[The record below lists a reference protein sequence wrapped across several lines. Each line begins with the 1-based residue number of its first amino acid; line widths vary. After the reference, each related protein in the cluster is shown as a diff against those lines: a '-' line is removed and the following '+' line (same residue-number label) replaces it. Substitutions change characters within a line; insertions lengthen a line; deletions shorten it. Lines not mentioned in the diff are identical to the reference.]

1 MAGIRQTAAFE
12 YASSDKVQTEFENV
26 VRYLQQAEVGGKTLG
41 EVIDNLT
48 DDNGNLNSNVEFRLD
63 SSAGLQYRV
72 GETGDFTTI
81 AALSELRGEAGQ
93 NVGDIG
99 APIFNGRQD
108 YIVGTTIDPTTG
120 VAYPTNTTVLQ
131 YSHTA
136 DDTLVVF
143 RNGLLQ
149 VEGIGNDYTT
159 DATGGLD
166 GTVTFPSTT
175 DGPLTISGGTGGT
188 PETVTVYKIRATAI
202 TSFLRQ
208 DFEVTTTAQS
218 VFPFSMDQTT
228 EIQVYLNGLLLR
240 ENSGGQT
247 NDYVRDN
254 DNNTVTLNTAAQG
267 STTDPDIVSII
278 TVENTADQVVAGLM
292 LEQVFTNAQT
302 GKILFDKLEIADGAI
317 PEAKVANLTTSLA
330 GKAGL
335 SDVTAGGTA
344 LSAGPVNTFYLEDVS
359 GSPRLRF
366 KVSATQNVD
375 INPAVDIPSPS
386 SANSGKF
393 IRVSAAGAYE
403 LSALTDV
410 LSGYITTSQKDAAN
424 GVPSLDSNLL
434 INVAR
439 IPSFDVLQ
447 QYPLLIM
454 DKLIATPVD
463 GQEER
468 MKRISGARVKINKVY
483 ATTNSGS
490 LTLDIEVGGVSQG
503 QAFAV
508 TTSST
513 AAFVPSSDIFV
524 DARNGPIN
532 ISVKATGLQNT
543 PSDLEVV
550 IEADYVS
557 AS

>member
-12 YASSDKVQTEFENV
+12 YASSDKVQVEFENL
-26 VRYLQQAEVGGKTLG
+26 VRYLQQAEIGGKTLG
-41 EVIDNLT
+41 EIIENLT
-48 DDNGNLNSNVEFRLD
+48 DDDGNLNSNVEFRLD

-72 GETGDFTTI
+72 GETGTFTTI

-108 YIVGTTIDPTTG
+108 YIIGTTLRASDG
-120 VAYPTNTTVLQ
+120 VAYPSGTTVLE

-136 DDTLVVF
+136 DDTIVVF

-149 VEGIGNDYTT
+149 VEGGSNDYVTS
-159 DATGGLD
+159 ATNN
-166 GTVTFPSTT
+166 TVTFSDDLTTT
-175 DGPLTISGGTGGT
+175 DNSGGA
-188 PETVTVYKIRATAI
+188 EVVTIYKIRATAI
-202 TSFLRQ
+202 TSFQRV
-208 DFEVTTTAQS
+208 DANVTTTQS
-218 VFPFSMDQTT
+218 IFPFVMDAQT
-228 EIQVYLNGLLLR
+228 EIQVYQNGLLLR
-240 ENSGGQT
+240 EGGS

-254 DNNTVTLNTAAQG
+254 SADTVTLNTAATNG
-267 STTDPDIVSII
+267 DLVSII
-278 TVENTADQVVAGLM
+278 TVENTANQVVAGLM

-302 GKILFDKLEIADGAI
+302 GKILFDKLEIADNAI
-317 PEAKVANLTTSLA
+317 TQAKVNGLTTSLA

-335 SDVTAGGTA
+335 SDVAAGGTA
-344 LSAGPVNTFYLEDVS
+344 LSAGPINTFYVEDVS

-366 KVSATQNVD
+366 KVSETQNVD

-410 LSGYITTSQKDAAN
+410 LSGYVTTSQKDAAN

-439 IPSFDVLQ
+439 IPSFSILQ

-454 DKLIATPVD
+454 DKLIATPVN

-490 LTLDIEVGGVSQG
+490 LTLDIFVGGVSQS

-508 TTSST
+508 TSSST
-513 AAFVPSSDIFV
+513 SAFVPSSDIFV
-524 DARNGPIN
+524 DARSGPIN
-532 ISVKATGLQNT
+532 ISVKASGLQSS
-543 PSDLEVV
+543 PSGLEVV
-550 IEADYVS
+550 IEADYVD

>member
-1 MAGIRQTAAFE
+1 M
-12 YASSDKVQTEFENV
+12 
-26 VRYLQQAEVGGKTLG
+26 
-41 EVIDNLT
+41 
-48 DDNGNLNSNVEFRLD
+48 
-63 SSAGLQYRV
+63 
-72 GETGDFTTI
+72 
-81 AALSELRGEAGQ
+81 
-93 NVGDIG
+93 
-99 APIFNGRQD
+99 
-108 YIVGTTIDPTTG
+108 
-120 VAYPTNTTVLQ
+120 
-131 YSHTA
+131 
-136 DDTLVVF
+136 
-143 RNGLLQ
+143 
-149 VEGIGNDYTT
+149 
-159 DATGGLD
+159 
-166 GTVTFPSTT
+166 
-175 DGPLTISGGTGGT
+175 
-188 PETVTVYKIRATAI
+188 
-202 TSFLRQ
+202 TSFLRT
-208 DFEVTTTAQS
+208 DFEVTSTQS
-218 VFPFSMDQTT
+218 VFPFSMDDTT
-228 EIQVYLNGLLLR
+228 EIQVYQNGLLLR

-254 DNNTVTLNTAAQG
+254 NNNTVTLNTAATG
-267 STTDPDIVSII
+267 TTANPDIVSII

-292 LEQVFTNAQT
+292 LEQVFTNTQT

-317 PEAKVANLTTSLA
+317 PEAKVASLTTNLA

-344 LSAGPVNTFYLEDVS
+344 LSSGPTNTFYLEDVS

-366 KVSATQNVD
+366 KVSETQNVD

-439 IPSFDVLQ
+439 IPSFSILQ

-463 GQEER
+463 AQEER

-508 TTSST
+508 TSSST
-513 AAFVPSSDIFV
+513 TAFVPSSDIFV
-524 DARNGPIN
+524 DARTGPIN

-543 PSDLEVV
+543 PAGLEVV
-550 IEADYVS
+550 IEADYVD

>member
-26 VRYLQQAEVGGKTLG
+26 IRYLQQAEVGGKTLG

-48 DDNGNLNSNVEFRLD
+48 DDDGNLNSNVEFKLD

-72 GETGDFTTI
+72 GETGEFITI
-81 AALSELRGEAGQ
+81 APLSELRGEAGQ

-108 YIVGTTIDPTTG
+108 YIIGTTLRASDG
-120 VAYPTNTTVLQ
+120 VAYPSGTTVLE
-131 YSHTA
+131 YNHEA
-136 DDTLVVF
+136 NDTIVVF

-149 VEGIGNDYTT
+149 VEGATNDYVTSST
-159 DATGGLD
+159 NN
-166 GTVTFPSTT
+166 TVTFSDDLTTT
-175 DGPLTISGGTGGT
+175 DNSGAA
-188 PETVTVYKIRATAI
+188 EVVTVYKIRATAI
-202 TSFLRQ
+202 TSFQRV
-208 DFEVTTTAQS
+208 DAEVTTTQS
-218 VFPFSMDQTT
+218 IFPFVMEDST
-228 EIQVYLNGLLLR
+228 EIQVYQNGLLLR
-240 ENSGGQT
+240 EGGA

-254 DNNTVTLNTAAQG
+254 NADTVTLNTAATNG
-267 STTDPDIVSII
+267 DLVSII
-278 TVENTADQVVAGLM
+278 TVENTANQVVAGLM

-317 PEAKVANLTTSLA
+317 AEAKVANLTTSLA

-410 LSGYITTSQKDAAN
+410 LSAYITTAQKDAAN

-434 INVAR
+434 INIDR
-439 IPSFDVLQ
+439 IPTFSILQ

-454 DKLIATPVD
+454 DKQVATPTTSEV
-463 GQEER
+463 R
-468 MKRISGARVKINKVY
+468 MKRISGARIKINKIY
-483 ATTNSGS
+483 AVLDAGT
-490 LTLDIEVGGVSQG
+490 LTLDLKVAGVSQG
-503 QAFAV
+503 LNLAI
-508 TTSST
+508 TTSSFS
-513 AAFVPSSDIFV
+513 AFIPPSDIII
-524 DARNGPIN
+524 DARSGPVSLGIEASN
-532 ISVKATGLQNT
+532 LSSPTVPDN
-543 PSDLEVV
+543 LEVV
-550 IEADYVS
+550 IEADYV
-557 AS
+557 AA

>member
-26 VRYLQQAEVGGKTLG
+26 IRYLQQAEVGGKTLG

-48 DDNGNLNSNVEFRLD
+48 DDDGNLNSNVQFQLD

-72 GETGDFTTI
+72 GETGDFITI
-81 AALSELRGEAGQ
+81 APLSDLRGEAGQ

-108 YIVGTTIDPTTG
+108 YIIGTTLRASDG
-120 VAYPTNTTVLQ
+120 VAYPSGTTVLEYQ
-131 YSHTA
+131 HTA
-136 DDTLVVF
+136 DDTIVVF

-149 VEGIGNDYTT
+149 VEGATNDYVTN
-159 DATGGLD
+159 AANN
-166 GTVTFPSTT
+166 TVTFSDDLTTT
-175 DGPLTISGGTGGT
+175 DNSGGA
-188 PETVTVYKIRATAI
+188 EVVTIYKIRATAI
-202 TSFLRQ
+202 TSFQRV
-208 DFEVTTTAQS
+208 DAEVTTTQS
-218 VFPFSMDQTT
+218 IFPFVMEDST
-228 EIQVYLNGLLLR
+228 EIQVYQNGLLLR
-240 ENSGGQT
+240 EGGA

-254 DNNTVTLNTAAQG
+254 NADTVTLNTAATSG
-267 STTDPDIVSII
+267 DLVSII
-278 TVENTADQVVAGLM
+278 TVENTANQVVAGLM
-292 LEQVFTNAQT
+292 LEQAFTNQQT
-302 GKILFDKLEIADGAI
+302 GKILFDKLEIADNAI
-317 PEAKVANLTTSLA
+317 PQAKVANLTTSLA

-410 LSGYITTSQKDAAN
+410 LSGYITTAQKDAAN

-434 INVAR
+434 ISIDR
-439 IPSFDVLQ
+439 IPAFSILQ

-454 DKLIATPVD
+454 DKQVATPTTSEV
-463 GQEER
+463 R
-468 MKRISGARVKINKVY
+468 MKRISGARIKISKIY
-483 ATTNSGS
+483 AVLDAGT
-490 LTLDIEVGGVSQG
+490 LTLDLKVAGVSQG
-503 QAFAV
+503 LNLAI
-508 TTSST
+508 TTSSVS
-513 AAFVPSSDIFV
+513 AFIPPSDIII
-524 DARNGPIN
+524 DARSGPISLGIEASN
-532 ISVKATGLQNT
+532 LSSPTVPDN
-543 PSDLEVV
+543 LEVV
-550 IEADYVS
+550 IEADYVD
-557 AS
+557 A

>member
-26 VRYLQQAEVGGKTLG
+26 IRYLQQAEVGGKTLG

-48 DDNGNLNSNVEFRLD
+48 DDNGNLNSNVEFKLD

-108 YIVGTTIDPTTG
+108 YIIGTTLRASDG
-120 VAYPTNTTVLQ
+120 VAYPSGTTVLE
-131 YSHTA
+131 YNHTA
-136 DDTLVVF
+136 DDTIVVF

-149 VEGIGNDYTT
+149 VEGATNDYVTSST
-159 DATGGLD
+159 NN
-166 GTVTFPSTT
+166 TVTFSDDLTTT
-175 DGPLTISGGTGGT
+175 DNSGGA
-188 PETVTVYKIRATAI
+188 EVVTVYKIRATAI
-202 TSFLRQ
+202 TSFQRV
-208 DFEVTTTAQS
+208 DAEVTTTQS
-218 VFPFSMDQTT
+218 IFPFVMEDTT
-228 EIQVYLNGLLLR
+228 EIQVYQNGLLLR
-240 ENSGGQT
+240 EGGS

-254 DNNTVTLNTAAQG
+254 NADTVTLNTAATNG
-267 STTDPDIVSII
+267 DLVSII
-278 TVENTADQVVAGLM
+278 TVENTANQVVAGLM
-292 LEQVFTNAQT
+292 LEQVFTNTQS
-302 GKILFDKLEIADGAI
+302 GKILFNKIEIADNAI
-317 PEAKVANLTTSLA
+317 PEAKVNGLTTSLA

-335 SDVTAGGTA
+335 SDVAAGGTA
-344 LSAGPVNTFYLEDVS
+344 LSAGPINTFYIEDVS

-366 KVSATQNVD
+366 KVSESQNVD

-434 INVAR
+434 INIDR
-439 IPSFDVLQ
+439 IPSFSVLQ

-454 DKLIATPVD
+454 DKEIGTAASPVTDATD
-463 GQEER
+463 YR
-468 MKRISGARVKINKVY
+468 IKRISGARVRINKVY
-483 ATTNSGS
+483 AVVADGSGTLS
-490 LTLDIEVGGVSQG
+490 LDIKVGGVSQS
-503 QAFAV
+503 QSFAV
-508 TTSST
+508 TTSSNS
-513 AAFVPSSDIFV
+513 AFTPSNPIII
-524 DARNGPIN
+524 DARTGPLN
-532 ISVKATGLQNT
+532 LEVAVSSLSGTVNT
-543 PSDLEVV
+543 LDVV
-550 IEADYVS
+550 IEADYVE
-557 AS
+557 AT

>member
-26 VRYLQQAEVGGKTLG
+26 IRYLQQAEVGGKTLG

-48 DDNGNLNSNVEFRLD
+48 DDNGNLNSNVEFKLD

-72 GETGDFTTI
+72 GETGEFTTI

-108 YIVGTTIDPTTG
+108 YIIGTTLRASDG
-120 VAYPTNTTVLQ
+120 VAYPSGTTVLE
-131 YSHTA
+131 YNHEA
-136 DDTLVVF
+136 DDTIVVF

-149 VEGIGNDYTT
+149 VEGATNDYVTSST
-159 DATGGLD
+159 NN
-166 GTVTFPSTT
+166 TVTFSDDLTTT
-175 DGPLTISGGTGGT
+175 DNSGAA
-188 PETVTVYKIRATAI
+188 EVVTVYKIRATAI
-202 TSFLRQ
+202 TSFQRV
-208 DFEVTTTAQS
+208 DAEVTTTQS
-218 VFPFSMDQTT
+218 IFPFVMEDST
-228 EIQVYLNGLLLR
+228 EIQVYQNGLLLR
-240 ENSGGQT
+240 EGGA

-254 DNNTVTLNTAAQG
+254 NADTVTLNTAATNG
-267 STTDPDIVSII
+267 DLVSII
-278 TVENTADQVVAGLM
+278 TVENTANQVVAGLM

-317 PEAKVANLTTSLA
+317 AEAKVANLTTSLA

-410 LSGYITTSQKDAAN
+410 LSAYITTAQKDAAN

-434 INVAR
+434 INIDR
-439 IPSFDVLQ
+439 IPTFGILQ

-454 DKLIATPVD
+454 DKQVATPTTSEV
-463 GQEER
+463 R
-468 MKRISGARVKINKVY
+468 MKRISGARIKINKIY
-483 ATTNSGS
+483 AVLDAGT
-490 LTLDIEVGGVSQG
+490 LTLDLKVAGVSQG
-503 QAFAV
+503 LNLAI
-508 TTSST
+508 TSSSVS
-513 AAFVPSSDIFV
+513 AFIPPSDIII
-524 DARNGPIN
+524 DARSGPVNLGIEASN
-532 ISVKATGLQNT
+532 LSSPTVPDN
-543 PSDLEVV
+543 LEVV
-550 IEADYVS
+550 IEADYVD
-557 AS
+557 A

>member
-26 VRYLQQAEVGGKTLG
+26 IRYLQQAEVGGKTLG

-48 DDNGNLNSNVEFRLD
+48 DDDGNLNSNVQFQLD

-72 GETGDFTTI
+72 GETGEFITI
-81 AALSELRGEAGQ
+81 APLSELRGEAGQ

-108 YIVGTTIDPTTG
+108 YIIGTTLRASDG
-120 VAYPTNTTVLQ
+120 VAYPSGTTVLEYQ
-131 YSHTA
+131 HTA
-136 DDTLVVF
+136 DDTIVVF

-149 VEGIGNDYTT
+149 VEGAANDYVTS
-159 DATGGLD
+159 AANN
-166 GTVTFPSTT
+166 TVTFSDDLTTT
-175 DGPLTISGGTGGT
+175 DNSGAA
-188 PETVTVYKIRATAI
+188 EVVTVYKIRATAI
-202 TSFLRQ
+202 TSFQRV
-208 DFEVTTTAQS
+208 DAEVTTTQS
-218 VFPFSMDQTT
+218 IFPFVMEDST
-228 EIQVYLNGLLLR
+228 EIQVYQNGLLLR
-240 ENSGGQT
+240 EGGA

-254 DNNTVTLNTAAQG
+254 NADTVTLNTAATNG
-267 STTDPDIVSII
+267 DLVSII
-278 TVENTADQVVAGLM
+278 TVENTANQVVAGLM
-292 LEQVFTNAQT
+292 LEQAFTNQQT

-317 PEAKVANLTTSLA
+317 AEAKVANLTTSLA

-410 LSGYITTSQKDAAN
+410 LSAYITTAQKDAAN

-434 INVAR
+434 INIAR
-439 IPSFDVLQ
+439 IPTFDILQ

-454 DKLIATPVD
+454 DKQVATPTTSEV
-463 GQEER
+463 R
-468 MKRISGARVKINKVY
+468 MKRISGARIKINKIY
-483 ATTNSGS
+483 AVLDGGT
-490 LTLDIEVGGVSQG
+490 LTLDLKVAGASQG
-503 QAFAV
+503 LALAV
-508 TTSST
+508 TSSSVS
-513 AAFVPSSDIFV
+513 AFIPPSDIII
-524 DARNGPIN
+524 DARSGPVNLGIEASN
-532 ISVKATGLQNT
+532 LSSPTVPDN
-543 PSDLEVV
+543 LEVV
-550 IEADYVS
+550 IEADYV
-557 AS
+557 AA

>member
-26 VRYLQQAEVGGKTLG
+26 IRYLQQAEVGGKTLG

-48 DDNGNLNSNVEFRLD
+48 DDDGNLNSNVEFKLD

-72 GETGDFTTI
+72 GETGEFTTI

-108 YIVGTTIDPTTG
+108 YIIGTTLRASDG
-120 VAYPTNTTVLQ
+120 VAYPSGTTVLE
-131 YSHTA
+131 YNHDA
-136 DDTLVVF
+136 NDTIVVF

-149 VEGIGNDYTT
+149 VEGAANDYVTS
-159 DATGGLD
+159 AANN
-166 GTVTFPSTT
+166 TVTFSDDLTTT
-175 DGPLTISGGTGGT
+175 DNSGAA
-188 PETVTVYKIRATAI
+188 EVVTVYKIRATAI
-202 TSFLRQ
+202 TSFQRV
-208 DFEVTTTAQS
+208 DAEVTTTQS
-218 VFPFSMDQTT
+218 IFPFVMEDST
-228 EIQVYLNGLLLR
+228 EIQVYQNGLLLR
-240 ENSGGQT
+240 EGGA

-254 DNNTVTLNTAAQG
+254 NADTVTLNTAATNG
-267 STTDPDIVSII
+267 DLVSII
-278 TVENTADQVVAGLM
+278 TVENTANQVVAGLM

-317 PEAKVANLTTSLA
+317 AEAKVANLTTSLA

-410 LSGYITTSQKDAAN
+410 LSAYITTAQKDAAN

-434 INVAR
+434 INIDR
-439 IPSFDVLQ
+439 IPTFSILQ

-454 DKLIATPVD
+454 DKQVATPTTSEV
-463 GQEER
+463 R
-468 MKRISGARVKINKVY
+468 MKRISGARIKINKIY
-483 ATTNSGS
+483 AVLDAGT
-490 LTLDIEVGGVSQG
+490 LTLDLKVAGVSQG
-503 QAFAV
+503 LNLAI
-508 TTSST
+508 TTSSVS
-513 AAFVPSSDIFV
+513 AFIPPSDIII
-524 DARNGPIN
+524 DARSGPVNLGIEASN
-532 ISVKATGLQNT
+532 LSSPTVPDN
-543 PSDLEVV
+543 LEVV
-550 IEADYVS
+550 IEADYVD
-557 AS
+557 A

>member
-26 VRYLQQAEVGGKTLG
+26 IRYLQQAEVGGKTLG

-48 DDNGNLNSNVEFRLD
+48 DDDGNLNSNVQFQLD

-72 GETGDFTTI
+72 GETGDFITI
-81 AALSELRGEAGQ
+81 APLSDIRGEAGQ

-108 YIVGTTIDPTTG
+108 YIIGTTLRASDG
-120 VAYPTNTTVLQ
+120 VAYPSGTTVLE
-131 YSHTA
+131 YNHEST
-136 DDTLVVF
+136 DTIVVF

-149 VEGIGNDYTT
+149 VEGATNDYVTS
-159 DATGGLD
+159 ATNN
-166 GTVTFPSTT
+166 TVTFSDDLTTT
-175 DGPLTISGGTGGT
+175 DNSGGA
-188 PETVTVYKIRATAI
+188 EVVTVYKIRATAI
-202 TSFLRQ
+202 TSFQRV
-208 DFEVTTTAQS
+208 DAEVTTTQS
-218 VFPFSMDQTT
+218 IFPFVMEDST
-228 EIQVYLNGLLLR
+228 EIQVYQNGLLLR
-240 ENSGGQT
+240 EGGA

-254 DNNTVTLNTAAQG
+254 NADTVTLNTAATNG
-267 STTDPDIVSII
+267 DLVSII
-278 TVENTADQVVAGLM
+278 TVENTANQVVAGLM

-410 LSGYITTSQKDAAN
+410 LSAYITTAQKDAAN

-434 INVAR
+434 INIDR
-439 IPSFDVLQ
+439 IPSFSILQ

-454 DKLIATPVD
+454 DKQVATPTTSEV
-463 GQEER
+463 R
-468 MKRISGARVKINKVY
+468 MKRISGARIKINKIY
-483 ATTNSGS
+483 AVLDAGT
-490 LTLDIEVGGVSQG
+490 LTLDLKVAGVSQG
-503 QAFAV
+503 LNLAI
-508 TTSST
+508 TTSSVS
-513 AAFVPSSDIFV
+513 AFIPPSDIII
-524 DARNGPIN
+524 DARSGPISLGIEASN
-532 ISVKATGLQNT
+532 LSSPTVPDN
-543 PSDLEVV
+543 LEVV
-550 IEADYVS
+550 IEADYVD
-557 AS
+557 A

>member
-26 VRYLQQAEVGGKTLG
+26 IRYLQQAEVGGKTLG

-48 DDNGNLNSNVEFRLD
+48 DDDGNLNSNVEFKLD

-72 GETGDFTTI
+72 GETGEFITI
-81 AALSELRGEAGQ
+81 APLSELRGEAGQ

-108 YIVGTTIDPTTG
+108 YIIGTTLRASDG
-120 VAYPTNTTVLQ
+120 VAYPSGTTVLE
-131 YSHTA
+131 YNHDA
-136 DDTLVVF
+136 NDTIVVF

-149 VEGIGNDYTT
+149 VEGATNDYVTSST
-159 DATGGLD
+159 NN
-166 GTVTFPSTT
+166 TVTFSDDLTTT
-175 DGPLTISGGTGGT
+175 DNSGAA
-188 PETVTVYKIRATAI
+188 EVVTVYKIRATAI
-202 TSFLRQ
+202 TSFQRV
-208 DFEVTTTAQS
+208 DAEVTTTQS
-218 VFPFSMDQTT
+218 IFPFVMEDST
-228 EIQVYLNGLLLR
+228 EIQVYQNGLLLR
-240 ENSGGQT
+240 EGGA

-254 DNNTVTLNTAAQG
+254 NADTVTLNTAATNG
-267 STTDPDIVSII
+267 DLVSII
-278 TVENTADQVVAGLM
+278 TVENTANQVVAGLM
-292 LEQVFTNAQT
+292 LEQAFTNQQT

-317 PEAKVANLTTSLA
+317 AEAKVANLTTSLA

-410 LSGYITTSQKDAAN
+410 LSAYITTAQKDAAN

-434 INVAR
+434 INIAR
-439 IPSFDVLQ
+439 IPTFDILQ

-454 DKLIATPVD
+454 DKQVATPTTSEV
-463 GQEER
+463 R
-468 MKRISGARVKINKVY
+468 MKRISGARIKINKIY
-483 ATTNSGS
+483 AVLDAGT
-490 LTLDIEVGGVSQG
+490 LTLDLKVAGVSQG
-503 QAFAV
+503 LNLAI
-508 TTSST
+508 TTSSVS
-513 AAFVPSSDIFV
+513 AFIPPSDIII
-524 DARNGPIN
+524 DARSGPVNLGIEASN
-532 ISVKATGLQNT
+532 LSSPTVPDN
-543 PSDLEVV
+543 LEVV
-550 IEADYVS
+550 IEADYVD
-557 AS
+557 A

>member
-1 MAGIRQTAAFE
+1 M
-12 YASSDKVQTEFENV
+12 
-26 VRYLQQAEVGGKTLG
+26 
-41 EVIDNLT
+41 
-48 DDNGNLNSNVEFRLD
+48 
-63 SSAGLQYRV
+63 
-72 GETGDFTTI
+72 
-81 AALSELRGEAGQ
+81 
-93 NVGDIG
+93 
-99 APIFNGRQD
+99 
-108 YIVGTTIDPTTG
+108 
-120 VAYPTNTTVLQ
+120 
-131 YSHTA
+131 
-136 DDTLVVF
+136 VF

-149 VEGIGNDYTT
+149 VEGGSNDYVTS
-159 DATGGLD
+159 ATNN
-166 GTVTFPSTT
+166 TVTFSDDLTTT
-175 DGPLTISGGTGGT
+175 DNSGGA
-188 PETVTVYKIRATAI
+188 EVVTIYKIRATAI
-202 TSFLRQ
+202 TSFQRV
-208 DFEVTTTAQS
+208 DAEVTTTQS
-218 VFPFSMDQTT
+218 IFPFVMDDQT
-228 EIQVYLNGLLLR
+228 EIQVYQNGLLLR
-240 ENSGGQT
+240 EGGS

-254 DNNTVTLNTAAQG
+254 NADTVTLNTAATNG
-267 STTDPDIVSII
+267 DLVSII
-278 TVENTADQVVAGLM
+278 TVENTANQVVAGLM

-302 GKILFDKLEIADGAI
+302 GKILFDKLEIADNAI
-317 PEAKVANLTTSLA
+317 AQAKVNGLTTSLA

-344 LSAGPVNTFYLEDVS
+344 LSAGPTNTFYLEDVS

-366 KVSATQNVD
+366 KVSETQNVD

-439 IPSFDVLQ
+439 IPSFSILQ

-454 DKLIATPVD
+454 DKLISTPVD

-490 LTLDIEVGGVSQG
+490 LTLDIEVGGVSQS

-508 TTSST
+508 TSSLDHRLC
-513 AAFVPSSDIFV
+513 PKQRHLRRCPQRPNQHLSQSDW
-524 DARNGPIN
+524 ATKYPKRPRSRN
-532 ISVKATGLQNT
+532 
-543 PSDLEVV
+543 
-550 IEADYVS
+550 
-557 AS
+557 

>member
-26 VRYLQQAEVGGKTLG
+26 IRYLQQAEVGGKTLG

-48 DDNGNLNSNVEFRLD
+48 DDNGNLNSNVEFKLD

-72 GETGDFTTI
+72 GETGGFITI
-81 AALSELRGEAGQ
+81 APLSDLRGEAGQ

-108 YIVGTTIDPTTG
+108 YIIGTTLRASDG
-120 VAYPTNTTVLQ
+120 VAYPSGTTVLE
-131 YSHTA
+131 YNHEA
-136 DDTLVVF
+136 DDTIVVF

-149 VEGIGNDYTT
+149 VEGATNDYVTSST
-159 DATGGLD
+159 NN
-166 GTVTFPSTT
+166 TVTFSDDLTTT
-175 DGPLTISGGTGGT
+175 DNSGAA
-188 PETVTVYKIRATAI
+188 EVVTVYKIRATAI
-202 TSFLRQ
+202 TSFQRV
-208 DFEVTTTAQS
+208 DAEVTTTQS
-218 VFPFSMDQTT
+218 IFPFVMEDST
-228 EIQVYLNGLLLR
+228 EIQVYQNGLLLR
-240 ENSGGQT
+240 EGGA

-254 DNNTVTLNTAAQG
+254 NADTVTLNTAATNG
-267 STTDPDIVSII
+267 DLVSII
-278 TVENTADQVVAGLM
+278 TVENTANQVVAGLM

-317 PEAKVANLTTSLA
+317 AEAKVANLTTSLA

-410 LSGYITTSQKDAAN
+410 LSAYITTAQKDAAN

-434 INVAR
+434 INIDR
-439 IPSFDVLQ
+439 IPTFDILQ

-454 DKLIATPVD
+454 DKQVATPTTSEV
-463 GQEER
+463 R
-468 MKRISGARVKINKVY
+468 MKRISGARIKINKIY
-483 ATTNSGS
+483 AVLDAGT
-490 LTLDIEVGGVSQG
+490 LTLDLKVAGVSQG
-503 QAFAV
+503 LNLAI
-508 TTSST
+508 TSSSVS
-513 AAFVPSSDIFV
+513 AFIPPSDIII
-524 DARNGPIN
+524 DARSGPVNLGIEASN
-532 ISVKATGLQNT
+532 LSSTTVPDN
-543 PSDLEVV
+543 LEVV
-550 IEADYVS
+550 IEADYVE
-557 AS
+557 A

>member
-12 YASSDKVQTEFENV
+12 YASSDKVQSEFENV
-26 VRYLQQAEVGGKTLG
+26 IRYLQQAEVADKTLG
-41 EVIDNLT
+41 EIIDNLT

-72 GETGDFTTI
+72 GETGEFTTI
-81 AALSELRGEAGQ
+81 APLSDLRGEAGQ

-108 YIVGTTIDPTTG
+108 YIVGTTVDPSTDA
-120 VAYPTNTTVLQ
+120 AYPTGTTVLQ

-149 VEGIGNDYTT
+149 IEGVGNDYTT
-159 DATGGLD
+159 SATGGLD
-166 GTVTFPSTT
+166 GTVTFPTG
-175 DGPLTISGGTGGT
+175 DPLTISGNSGGA
-188 PETVTVYKIRATAI
+188 EVVTVYKIRATAI
-202 TSFLRQ
+202 TSFLRT
-208 DFEVTTTAQS
+208 DFEVTSTQS
-218 VFPFSMDQTT
+218 VFPFSMDDTT
-228 EIQVYLNGLLLR
+228 EIQVYQNGLLLR

-254 DNNTVTLNTAAQG
+254 NNNTVTLNTAATG
-267 STTDPDIVSII
+267 TTNNPDIVSII

-317 PEAKVANLTTSLA
+317 AQAKVASLTTSLA

-366 KVSATQNVD
+366 KVSESQNVD

-410 LSGYITTSQKDAAN
+410 LSGYITTAQKDAAN

-434 INVAR
+434 INIDR
-439 IPSFDVLQ
+439 IPSFSVLQ

-463 GQEER
+463 AQEER
-468 MKRISGARVKINKVY
+468 VKRISGARVKINKVY

-508 TTSST
+508 TSSST
-513 AAFVPSSDIFV
+513 SAFIPSSDIFV

-543 PSDLEVV
+543 PSDLDIV
-550 IEADYVS
+550 IEADYVD